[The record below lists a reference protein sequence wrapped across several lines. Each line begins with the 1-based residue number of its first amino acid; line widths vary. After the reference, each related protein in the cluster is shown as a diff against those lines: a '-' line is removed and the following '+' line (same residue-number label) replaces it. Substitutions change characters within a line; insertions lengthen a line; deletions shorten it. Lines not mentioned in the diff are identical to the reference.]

1 MAADTFEGHEHLSRT
16 LAKRH
21 LRVYDSC
28 PAVIDDRPG
37 VLGISSGVYY
47 RVWFDT
53 PEESRTLFSSN
64 RKGPALRKFAEL
76 KREHGR

>member
-1 MAADTFEGHEHLSRT
+1 MDVEDVEGHEHLSRT

-21 LRVYDSC
+21 LNVYDSC
-28 PAVIDDRPG
+28 PVVIDERRG
-37 VLGISSGVYY
+37 VLGISGGVYY

-64 RKGPALRKFAEL
+64 RKGAALQRFEEL
-76 KREHGR
+76 KREFGR